1 MKKFNKNLMLVT
13 FVIILLIS
21 SAFAFAD
28 CNPKELPPELQPQ
41 LIVPENEAIIN
52 HLFPV
57 LSWSEVPT
65 FEYFEISVS
74 HFDGENLVEVIFK
87 TMQME
92 TQPPEG
98 ILNFNINYFWKVRA
112 INGAGYGPWSDV
124 SSFQAINPNVGPDNP
139 INRNKLN
146 EKLSAEKVKLHN
158 LNTKINSKLKILPP
172 ELQPQLILP
181 ENEAIINHL
190 FPLLSW
196 SEVPVADYFEIS
208 VSHYDG
214 ENLVEVIFKT
224 TQIESLVPEGIL
236 NFNINYIW
244 KVRGCNN
251 AGYGPWSEIS
261 SFQAINPNVGT
272 DNPIKKSTINGNSSS
287 KEMKLHNNYP
297 NPFNPTTKFNYE
309 IASNSF
315 VKITVYNIL
324 GKEVKTLVNSY
335 QSAGV
340 HSVEFNAS
348 LLSSGIYIC
357 RMESNGI
364 ILTNKMNLIK

>member
-1 MKKFNKNLMLVT
+1 MKKFNKNLILVT
-13 FVIILLIS
+13 FVIISLIS

-28 CNPKELPPELQPQ
+28 CGPRELPPEQTPL
-41 LIVPENEAIIN
+41 LIIPENESIIN
-52 HLFPV
+52 NLFPV

-65 FEYFEISVS
+65 SEYFEISVS
-74 HFDGENLVEVIFK
+74 HFDGENLVEIIFK
-87 TMQME
+87 TMQLE
-92 TQPPEG
+92 TQAPEG

-139 INRNKLN
+139 INSNKIN
-146 EKLSAEKVKLHN
+146 EKMSVQKVKL
-158 LNTKINSKLKILPP
+158 LNSKMKINFNLKVLPP
-172 ELQPQLILP
+172 EYQPQLILP

-190 FPLLSW
+190 FPVLSW
-196 SEVPVADYFEIS
+196 SEVPAAEYFEIS

-214 ENLVEVIFKT
+214 ANLVEVIFKT
-224 TQIESLVPEGIL
+224 TQLESLVPEGIL

-244 KVRGCNN
+244 KVRAINS
-251 AGYGPWSEIS
+251 AGYGPWSDVS
-261 SFQAINPNVGT
+261 SFQPINPNVGP
-272 DNPIKKSTINGNSSS
+272 DKLINKNEGNNKLSC
-287 KEMKLHNNYP
+287 KEIKLHKNFP

-315 VKITVYNIL
+315 VKITVYNLL
-324 GKEVKTLVNSY
+324 GKEVKTLVNGY
-335 QSAGV
+335 QSAGT

-348 LLSSGIYIC
+348 SLSSGIYFY

-364 ILTNKMNLIK
+364 VLTNKMNLIK